1 MKLNKKFLMASAFCL
16 GVSAL
21 PVQAEDG
28 VSANEIVLG
37 MANALSGP
45 ASGLGTGMR
54 DGSQAYFNQ
63 LNAAGGINGR
73 KIKLISVDDGYEPAK
88 TAAATTRLIEQDKV
102 FALFGY
108 VGTPTSAAAVP
119 LASKTGV
126 PYVAPFT
133 GAEALRNPVNKVV
146 FNVRASYFDET
157 EAQVEHLTKDLGIKK
172 IGVFIQDDAYG
183 AAGKG
188 GVLKALAKRS
198 MTLAGEGKY
207 KRNTTEVD
215 EGVAALKAAQPEAIV
230 MVGTYK
236 ACAAFVKKAKAQGIN
251 ARFLNV
257 SFVGTSDFIKE
268 AGADGEG
275 VYITQVVPSPDDA
288 SVPIVKKYQAD
299 MKAAGKTEFD
309 YTSLEGYIGATVISE
324 GLKKAGNNLT
334 RESFIGAMNG
344 LNTDIGGLKI
354 GFSPTNHQA
363 LKTVYVTQVKGG
375 KAVTI
380 TKF

>member
-1 MKLNKKFLMASAFCL
+1 MKANRKFLMAA
-16 GVSAL
+16 AL
-21 PVQAEDG
+21 LFAVTGSSHAEDG
-28 VSANEIVLG
+28 VSAGEVVLG

-45 ASGLGTGMR
+45 AAGLGTGMR
-54 DGSQAYFNQ
+54 DGSQAYFNK
-63 LNAAGGINGR
+63 LNAAGGIHGR

-88 TAAATTRLIEQDKV
+88 TAAATTKLIEQDKV

-119 LASKTGV
+119 LATKAGV

-157 EAQVEHLTKDLGIKK
+157 EAQVEHLTKDLGLKK

-198 MTLAGEGKY
+198 LSLAGEGKY
-207 KRNTTEVD
+207 KRNTVEVD
-215 EGVAALKAAQPEAIV
+215 EGIAALKASQPEAII
-230 MVGTYK
+230 MVGAYK

-251 ARFLNV
+251 AKFLNV
-257 SFVGTSDFIKE
+257 SFVGTADFIKE
-268 AGADGEG
+268 AGVDGEG
-275 VYITQVVPSPDDA
+275 VYITQVVPSPDDDSIA
-288 SVPIVKKYQAD
+288 IVKKYQGD
-299 MKAAGKTEFD
+299 MKSSGKSEFD
-309 YTSLEGYIGATVISE
+309 YTSLEGYIGAAVMSE
-324 GLKKAGNNLT
+324 GLKSAGSNLT
-334 RESFIGAMNG
+334 RDSFIGAMNA
-344 LNTDIGGLKI
+344 LSTDVSGLKI
-354 GFSPTNHQA
+354 TFSPTSHQA
-363 LKTVYVTQVKGG
+363 LKTVYLTQVKGG
-375 KAVTI
+375 KAVPI

>member
-1 MKLNKKFLMASAFCL
+1 MNLNRKFLVAFAFFL
-16 GVSAL
+16 GVATAH
-21 PVQAEDG
+21 AEDG

-45 ASGLGTGMR
+45 AMGLGTGMR
-54 DGSQAYFNQ
+54 DGSQAYFNK

-88 TAAATTRLIEQDKV
+88 TAAATTKLIEQDKV

-119 LASKTGV
+119 LASKAGV

-157 EAQVEHLTKDLGIKK
+157 EAQVEHLTKDLGLKK

-188 GVLKALAKRS
+188 GVLKALAKRN

-207 KRNTTEVD
+207 KRNTVDVD
-215 EGVAALKAAQPEAIV
+215 EGVAALKTAQPDAIV
-230 MVGTYK
+230 MVGAYK
-236 ACAAFVKKAKAQGIN
+236 ACAAFVKKAKAQGIQ
-251 ARFLNV
+251 AKFLNV
-257 SFVGTSDFIKE
+257 SFVGTNDFIKE

-275 VYITQVVPSPDDA
+275 VYITQVVPSPDDD
-288 SVPIVKKYQAD
+288 SVPIVKKYQSD
-299 MKAAGKTEFD
+299 MKAAGKSGFD
-309 YTSLEGYIGATVISE
+309 YTSLEGYIGATVIAE
-324 GLKKAGNNLT
+324 GLKSAGSNLT
-334 RESFIGAMNG
+334 RESFIGAMNA

-354 GFSPTNHQA
+354 AFSPSSHQA
-363 LKTVYVTQVKGG
+363 LKTVYITQVKGG
-375 KAVTI
+375 KAVPI